1 MEYYHDLQ
9 DSDLYPLLDYR
20 VSQDMTLSYPPD
32 EAELEGFLHEVKARL
47 IAIVLK
53 QNEVITVDDIHHVVG
68 FLLDNLITLKSI
80 ALGFGNDIK
89 EHNEDLHSAL
99 DKVIFETHTL
109 LNLYHLYKRMIPF
122 KPDDNTPMEH
132 LDEHLQY
139 RICQDG
145 LRFPDDC
152 NITLSTMIDLSSGVV
167 RAILSDIVEYQ
178 SEIQSTIHIQRLLS
192 FLITNYITLKGFD
205 MFFGYILENACSLL
219 YAEYQD
225 TIDKYDKLISFYHM
239 YKTYC

>member
-9 DSDLYPLLDYR
+9 GSDLYPLLDYR
-20 VSQDMTLSYPPD
+20 VSQDMTLSYPPG
-32 EAELEGFLHEVKARL
+32 EAELEGFLHEVEARL

-53 QNEVITVDDIHHVVG
+53 QNEVINVDRIHHVVG

-80 ALGFGNDIK
+80 ALSFGKDIQ
-89 EHNEDLHSAL
+89 ENNEALYTLL

-122 KPDDNTPMEH
+122 TPDDNSPMEH
-132 LDEHLQY
+132 LDENIHY
-139 RICQDG
+139 RLFDDG
-145 LRFPDDC
+145 SRFPDDC
-152 NITLSTMIDLSSGVV
+152 NINLSTMVDLSTGIV
-167 RAILSDIVEYQ
+167 RTTLNDIIEYQ
-178 SEIQSTIHIQRLLS
+178 SEIQSTIHIQRVLA
-192 FLITNYITLKGFD
+192 FLITNYIALKGFD